1 MFSEVTSGLQA
12 GSDLAIGS
20 ASVILSVTLL
30 AVAARRRNLPFRRL
44 VVWFWVFV
52 LLAGTSHLLAALTL
66 WWPIQTAAVVVKFAT
81 AIAAWV
87 TVVALLLSI
96 RGFLA
101 LRSRAQLEAEVSDRM
116 VELERAN
123 ARLAAEADEHRR
135 TMDSLHRTEERLR
148 LALQAGEMGAWEW
161 DLRDNRVEWTLGLE
175 AMHGLAPGTFGGT
188 LDAFVALVHED
199 DRPQLKEKLDLALRD
214 RTQFMIEFRTRRRD
228 GTEGWV
234 AGIGRAHY
242 EADGRPVRM
251 IGIGLDVTTR
261 RRAEEAARFLAD
273 ASRVLGD
280 IEDVERTLQRLAAL
294 AVPRFVD
301 YCAVTLIDSDGSLR
315 RVPIARPDDGAAA
328 AWVEFEQ
335 RSAAV
340 VEESAGAAIRTGVT
354 EWVPTLSREA
364 MSAPGA
370 DGDPTQWRAGH
381 GWRSCLTVPLKAR
394 GRTLGALTF
403 ATMGSGRHLDATD
416 VRLAEQLA
424 ERASTAVENARLYDA
439 LRGADRRKD
448 QFLAVLAHELRNP
461 LAPLAAVADVLGSP
475 DMAERDRLKAGAVLT
490 RQVGLL
496 TRLIDDLL
504 DVARISEGKFVLR
517 PEKTTLGALAGR
529 ALELVEPQATI
540 AGHTITVDVSD
551 ADSEIVVDGTRVVQA
566 LANLLANAVKFSDT
580 GSRIRVCG
588 GVADGVATLSVADEG
603 IGFSPGRSDRLF
615 DMFTQEPGSDSHGGL
630 GIGLYLVRA
639 VAVLHG
645 GTVTATS
652 GGPGLGSVFT
662 LRLPVGAELPSA
674 AARAGESGA
683 ASAPRRVLIA
693 DDNHDSV
700 EMLALLLT
708 MHGHEVTVAY
718 DGEQALALAAGRPH
732 DVALL
737 DLGMPVVDGY
747 AVARQLAGSAA
758 RPAVVVALSGW
769 GDADARR
776 RTAAAGFDHHL
787 VKPVQWAELERIL
800 GDTY

>member
-1 MFSEVTSGLQA
+1 MFSEVTSGLQV

-20 ASVILSVTLL
+20 ASVILSVSLL

-44 VVWFWVFV
+44 VVLFWVFV
-52 LLAGTSHLLAALTL
+52 FLTGTSHLLSALTV
-66 WWPIQTAAVVVKFAT
+66 WWPVQPAVGVVTFVT
-81 AIAAWV
+81 AIAAWL
-87 TVVALLLSI
+87 TVAALLLSI
-96 RGFLA
+96 RGFRA
-101 LRSRAQLEAEVSDRM
+101 LRSRAQLEADVTERM
-116 VELERAN
+116 LELERAN

-175 AMHGLAPGTFGGT
+175 GMHGLAPGTFGGT

-199 DRPQLKEKLDLALRD
+199 DRPQLKQKLDVALRD
-214 RTQFMIEFRTRRRD
+214 RTQFLIEFRTRRRD

-234 AGIGRAHY
+234 SGIGRAHY

-251 IGIGLDVTTR
+251 VGIGLDVTTR

-273 ASRVLGD
+273 ASKVLGD

-301 YCAVTLIDSDGSLR
+301 YCAVTLIDQDGSLR
-315 RVPIARPDDGAAA
+315 RVPIAGPEEGAAA
-328 AWVEFEQ
+328 AWAEFEK

-340 VEESAGAAIRTGVT
+340 VQERAGAAIRTGVT
-354 EWVPTLSREA
+354 ELVPTVSADSGPDSGGGAEA
-364 MSAPGA
+364 AEWWTG
-370 DGDPTQWRAGH
+370 R

-403 ATMGSGRHLDATD
+403 ATLGSGRQLDAAD

-461 LAPLAAVADVLGSP
+461 LSPLAAVADVLSSP
-475 DMAERDRLKAGAVLT
+475 GMAEPDRLKAGAVLT

-517 PEKTTLGALAGR
+517 PEQTTLGALVGR
-529 ALELVEPQATI
+529 AIELVEPQAAI
-540 AGHTITVDVSD
+540 AGHTMTVDVAD
-551 ADSEIVVDGTRVVQA
+551 ADAAIVVDGSRVVQA
-566 LANLLANAVKFSDT
+566 LANLLANAVKFSGA
-580 GSRIRVCG
+580 GSRTWVRG
-588 GVADGVATLSVADEG
+588 GVADGVASLAVVDEG
-603 IGFSPGRSDRLF
+603 IGFAPERSERLF

-652 GGPGLGSVFT
+652 EGPGLGSVFT
-662 LRLPVGAELPSA
+662 LRLPVGAGSPGALAGPQGA
-674 AARAGESGA
+674 AAPPS
-683 ASAPRRVLIA
+683 PRRVLIA

-708 MHGHEVTVAY
+708 MHGHEVSVAF
-718 DGEQALALAAGRPH
+718 DGEQALALAAERTH

-737 DLGMPVVDGY
+737 DLGMPVLDGY
-747 AVARQLAGSAA
+747 AVARQLAGTAA
-758 RPAVVVALSGW
+758 RPPLVVALSGW

-787 VKPVQWAELERIL
+787 VKPVQWAELERVL
-800 GDTY
+800 MRR